1 MLILVHPR
9 LVTLCILFCE
19 QINKNTEQ
27 RMHKWKH
34 VMSVLAAYVCKHEL
48 ACKHPCYLQVRKFGV
63 LTEETCLYV
72 QEDACIML

>member
-1 MLILVHPR
+1 
-9 LVTLCILFCE
+9 
-19 QINKNTEQ
+19 
-27 RMHKWKH
+27 MHKWKH